1 MSCLFKIKEAGALF
15 TSTEQRIAEYILQ
28 NPEKVVEGSA
38 QELARESDTS
48 PAAWIRFSK
57 KLGYKGLP
65 ALKMDLA
72 KDDKENDDLYHVLIE
87 EKDSIETMVRK
98 VQKISRNTLEQ
109 TYKLLNTDELNAA
122 IQYLLQ
128 ASNIYLVG
136 IGGSGVVCTDM
147 MQKLTRLHRSVIY
160 HEDAHVLLARIA
172 HITPEDV
179 LVAISYSGETNLVN
193 AAVKYAKK
201 NGTPVIAITQ
211 YNVRSTL
218 AKEADVKL
226 YMPLE
231 EKELRLGAI
240 LSRNASLIL
249 TDLIYYGIAKE
260 NVEQTKQDLVKTR
273 ELLHEVDSK

>member
-136 IGGSGVVCTDM
+136 IGGSGVVCTDV

>member
-193 AAVKYAKK
+193 AAVKYAKN

-226 YMPLE
+226 YVPLE

-240 LSRNASLIL
+240 LSRNASLVL

>member
-38 QELARESDTS
+38 QELAGESDTS

>member
-98 VQKISRNTLEQ
+98 VQRISRNTLEQ

-193 AAVKYAKK
+193 AAVKCAKK

>member
-109 TYKLLNTDELNAA
+109 TYKLLNTDELSKLSFWLLSSDAVSLFSIAA
-122 IQYLLQ
+122 ICSSIFRIVSISSLRVFN
-128 ASNIYLVG
+128 S
-136 IGGSGVVCTDM
+136 S
-147 MQKLTRLHRSVIY
+147 SVN
-160 HEDAHVLLARIA
+160 EDLFDSTVEAR
-172 HITPEDV
+172 
-179 LVAISYSGETNLVN
+179 
-193 AAVKYAKK
+193 
-201 NGTPVIAITQ
+201 
-211 YNVRSTL
+211 
-218 AKEADVKL
+218 
-226 YMPLE
+226 
-231 EKELRLGAI
+231 
-240 LSRNASLIL
+240 
-249 TDLIYYGIAKE
+249 
-260 NVEQTKQDLVKTR
+260 
-273 ELLHEVDSK
+273 

>member
-122 IQYLLQ
+122 FQYLLH

-136 IGGSGVVCTDM
+136 IGESGVVCTDM